1 MPVINFNY
9 NDLMSLVGRDM
20 SASEVLSVIPM
31 MGADLHEYDEA
42 SGETSIEFFPNRAD
56 LYSVEGL
63 ARALRAF
70 LDIAPGLK
78 EYPITDSGISMRVDP
93 SVAGVRPFVV
103 ASVVKDLDFTDEGIR
118 SLMELQ
124 EKLHVTV
131 GRKRSKVAIGVHDMD
146 QVTPPF
152 AYRAASPE
160 SISFVPLA
168 KEERM
173 NMREILT
180 KHEKG
185 KDYAHLLAGKDLYPI
200 ITDAKGEV
208 LSFPPII
215 NGALTAVTENTKNIF
230 IDVTG
235 TDQTAVRGALN
246 IITTSLAERG
256 GAIQS
261 VSLKGSCEMIT
272 PDLRPSQWTLDPAQV
287 NKALGLK
294 LSPEEICQC
303 LRRLGHGAE
312 AGKHIKVRSPA
323 VRMDLLH
330 NADLVEDVA
339 IGYGYGNFG
348 HTVPKAMTIGSELP
362 EMRLADQVRQLM
374 VGYSFYE
381 VQTLTLSSMK
391 EQFDGL
397 RRPRGAA
404 VEVLNPVSEDTDCL
418 RVSLLPSLLA
428 VLRKGKHRE
437 LPQRIFECGDVVIDG
452 KRRKHLAFVA
462 IHPKASFTECKSL
475 AEGVMRELGVKISI
489 APSQSRTYLAGRGA
503 EIVMEQMTVGE
514 FGELHPEIINAYELM
529 APVIAFEVR
538 LDLFAQGRRGI
549 V

>member
-20 SASEVLSVIPM
+20 PASEVLGIIPM

-42 SGETSIEFFPNRAD
+42 SGETSIEFFPNRPD

-70 LDIAPGLK
+70 LDISPGLR
-78 EYPITDSGISMRVDP
+78 EYPIADSGIVMKVEA

-103 ASVVKDLDFTDEGIR
+103 ASVVKGLDFTDEGIR

-131 GRKRSKVAIGVHDMD
+131 GRKRSKVAIGVHDLD
-146 QVTPPF
+146 KVTPPF
-152 AYRAASPE
+152 VYKAAAPS

-173 NMREILT
+173 DMDEILA

-185 KDYAHLLAGKDLYPI
+185 KDYAHLLAGKPLYPI
-200 ITDAKGEV
+200 ILDSNNEV

-215 NGALTAVTENTKNIF
+215 NGALTAVTERTKNIF

-235 TDQTAVRGALN
+235 TDATAVRGALN

-256 GAIQS
+256 GSIES
-261 VSLKGSCEMIT
+261 VTLKAEKKMVT
-272 PDLRPSQWTLDPAQV
+272 PDLSPTRWTLDPVQV
-287 NKALGLK
+287 NKTLGLK
-294 LSPEEICQC
+294 ATPEQICQY
-303 LRRLGHGAE
+303 LGRLGHGAE
-312 AGKHIKVRSPA
+312 PGKKIKVRSPA

-330 NADLVEDVA
+330 TADLVEDVA

-348 HTVPKAMTIGSELP
+348 HSMPTAMTTGSELP

-374 VGYSFYE
+374 VGYSYYE
-381 VQTLTLSSMK
+381 VQTLTLSSLR

-397 RRPRGAA
+397 RRPRSEA

-437 LPQRIFECGDVVIDG
+437 LPQRIFEVGDVVVDG
-452 KRRKHLAFVA
+452 RRRKHLACVA
-462 IHPKASFTECKSL
+462 IHPRASFTECKSL
-475 AEGVMRELGVKISI
+475 AEGIMRELGTKTTIRAS
-489 APSQSRTYLAGRGA
+489 PSSTYLAGRGA
-503 EIVMEQMTVGE
+503 EIVWEEMAVGE
-514 FGELHPEIINAYELM
+514 FGELHPEIINSYELM

-538 LDLFAQGRRGI
+538 LDLFTQERRSI

>member
-1 MPVINFNY
+1 
-9 NDLMSLVGRDM
+9 
-20 SASEVLSVIPM
+20 
-31 MGADLHEYDEA
+31 
-42 SGETSIEFFPNRAD
+42 
-56 LYSVEGL
+56 
-63 ARALRAF
+63 
-70 LDIAPGLK
+70 
-78 EYPITDSGISMRVDP
+78 
-93 SVAGVRPFVV
+93 
-103 ASVVKDLDFTDEGIR
+103 
-118 SLMELQ
+118 
-124 EKLHVTV
+124 
-131 GRKRSKVAIGVHDMD
+131 
-146 QVTPPF
+146 
-152 AYRAASPE
+152 
-160 SISFVPLA
+160 
-168 KEERM
+168 
-173 NMREILT
+173 
-180 KHEKG
+180 
-185 KDYAHLLAGKDLYPI
+185 
-200 ITDAKGEV
+200 
-208 LSFPPII
+208 
-215 NGALTAVTENTKNIF
+215 
-230 IDVTG
+230 
-235 TDQTAVRGALN
+235 
-246 IITTSLAERG
+246 
-256 GAIQS
+256 
-261 VSLKGSCEMIT
+261 
-272 PDLRPSQWTLDPAQV
+272 
-287 NKALGLK
+287 
-294 LSPEEICQC
+294 
-303 LRRLGHGAE
+303 
-312 AGKHIKVRSPA
+312 
-323 VRMDLLH
+323 
-330 NADLVEDVA
+330 
-339 IGYGYGNFG
+339 
-348 HTVPKAMTIGSELP
+348 MTIGSELP